1 MRTKGAD
8 FVWFDGKIV
17 KWEEAT
23 VPVTTHALHYGTAVF
38 EGIRAY
44 SSKNNL
50 HVAEFMIPPHPQWQK
65 LLATILIQYLQLK
78 RAIGTAMTNQLCWTE
93 MGMLAKRQER
103 ISSSSETAKYIPHI

>member
-8 FVWFDGKIV
+8 FIWIDGKIV

-23 VPVTTHALHYGTAVF
+23 VPVTTHALHYGTSVF

-50 HVAEFMIPPHPQWQK
+50 HVFRLREHMDRLRHSAAVYSIAMNYSAKE
-65 LLATILIQYLQLK
+65 LEEATL
-78 RAIGTAMTNQLCWTE
+78 
-93 MGMLAKRQER
+93 
-103 ISSSSETAKYIPHI
+103 